1 MENILMPTTVSL
13 VALTDKSKKHI
24 LGKCQQQVKA
34 VSVTVMPHTN
44 WKVQKSTT
52 MLKISKGDNFVVC
65 NTRA

>member
-13 VALTDKSKKHI
+13 VALTGKSKKHI

-44 WKVQKSTT
+44 WKVQRSTT